1 MEADV
6 VLKPLMQFSKEIVMM
21 TMMMM
26 MTMMTM
32 MTVMMM
38 MIRHSKSLQVML
50 RNIILKMFQFFV

>member
-26 MTMMTM
+26 M
-32 MTVMMM
+32 MTVMMMM

>member
-21 TMMMM
+21 TMM